1 MHLLLSF
8 METKDFIIRDV
19 KLSDFDDIANMVF
32 DRDNVVGI
40 NVADPVLGVD
50 LADKELTKSYFFEKF
65 SEVYK
70 QVLNG
75 NAIAAVAESDGK
87 LVAFAHVMGGK
98 WPGAPYIGELRRPI
112 ILKQYQDQL
121 AGIQLIGYIK
131 DKAKGKFEILYMMVS
146 VDDSN
151 ILSKLEGT
159 STKNLGFIRWG
170 LAPKFYKREG
180 EYMPLV
186 FLYCQV

>member
-1 MHLLLSF
+1 

-70 QVLNG
+70 QVKSLNSFLDISPLL
-75 NAIAAVAESDGK
+75 N
-87 LVAFAHVMGGK
+87 
-98 WPGAPYIGELRRPI
+98 
-112 ILKQYQDQL
+112 
-121 AGIQLIGYIK
+121 
-131 DKAKGKFEILYMMVS
+131 
-146 VDDSN
+146 
-151 ILSKLEGT
+151 LSE
-159 STKNLGFIRWG
+159 
-170 LAPKFYKREG
+170 
-180 EYMPLV
+180 
-186 FLYCQV
+186 